1 MMLTASPLLII
12 AGSVLRGPLMAYA
25 NRAPRWVTILVSLV
39 LVLVGILGTF
49 IDLLPER
56 LSVWSLVAA
65 TVLMV
70 LGVFLRRL

>member
-1 MMLTASPLLII
+1 
-12 AGSVLRGPLMAYA
+12 MAYA

-39 LVLVGILGTF
+39 LVVVGILGTF

-56 LSVWSLVAA
+56 LSVWSLVVA